1 MVLGKVVGRVSSVQ
15 KLPTLKGLPLV
26 IVQRLSSE
34 GKIRGDD
41 MTIAIDPLGVGM
53 GQTVLMIT
61 GGAAGRVLLG
71 FGVDTAADAAIVAIV
86 DNYDIRTP

>member
-15 KLPTLKGLPLV
+15 KLPTLKGLPMV

-53 GQTVLMIT
+53 GQTF
-61 GGAAGRVLLG
+61 G
-71 FGVDTAADAAIVAIV
+71 FAPT
-86 DNYDIRTP
+86 NIRRMYIQCQYA